1 MLKPENLHSF
11 IQTNNIQAEMLHLD
25 TLTPTVE
32 SAAQAVGTEPDNIV
46 KSILFL
52 VDGKPILAIACGQAR
67 VDSRAIAA
75 LYGVGRKR
83 VKLAPPEVVLK
94 ETGYEVGAMPPF
106 GHLYPLETLLDR
118 RVLERPVVFA
128 GGGSEQTLIRLSP
141 QAILEATGAR
151 ILDLFAPE
159 KPSEEPFY
167 SETGG

>member
-1 MLKPENLHSF
+1 VLSPEDLQIF
-11 IQTNNIQAEMLHLD
+11 IQTHCIQVEMLHLD
-25 TLTPTVE
+25 SPTPTVE

-52 VDGKPILAIACGQAR
+52 VDGKPVLSIACGQAR

-75 LYGVGRKR
+75 RYGVGRKR

-106 GHLYPLETLLDR
+106 GHLRPLETLLDR

-141 QAILEATGAR
+141 QVIQEVTRAQV
-151 ILDLFAPE
+151 LDLLIPQNNL
-159 KPSEEPFY
+159 K
-167 SETGG
+167 

>member
-1 MLKPENLHSF
+1 MLNPENLKRF
-11 IQTNNIQAEMLHLD
+11 IQAHSIQADMLHLD
-25 TLTPTVE
+25 SLTPTVE

-75 LYGVGRKR
+75 LFSVGRKR

-106 GHLYPLETLLDR
+106 GHLHPLETLLDR
-118 RVLERPVVFA
+118 RVLERPVVYA

-141 QAILEATGAR
+141 QAILEVTRAR
-151 ILDLFAPE
+151 VIDLIVPE
-159 KPSEEPFY
+159 RPSEEP
-167 SETGG
+167 G